1 MRSTHVPLV
10 LVWTLVGWSAP
21 ALPAVPQDSKNA
33 PLRESRV
40 SAGNGELS
48 VREVGSGTAILVLH
62 GGPDFDHRYLLP
74 DLDRLS
80 DGYRLVYYDQRGRG
94 DSTRVRP
101 EDVTLAS
108 ELADLDAVRQAFRLD
123 RVLLLG
129 HSWGTVL
136 ALEYA
141 VRHPER
147 VSRMILM
154 NPAPASTAQYRRVRK
169 ERLEA
174 LGTDLDRMKAIA
186 ATEAFRR
193 GDPEAVAAY
202 YRIHFKPA
210 LARPADLERVMTSFR
225 ASFTPERILAGRA
238 IEDQLMKE
246 TWASDGYDLLPRLR
260 KVAVPTLVITGDHD
274 FFPVSMAEEISRAL
288 PSSHLVTLEGC
299 GHFTYLECP
308 AEVRRSIDEFLG
320 GKPKAKPPA
329 R

>member
-1 MRSTHVPLV
+1 MALV

-21 ALPAVPQDSKNA
+21 ALAAVPQDSHSA
-33 PLRESRV
+33 RARESRV
-40 SAGNGELS
+40 PVRNAELYA
-48 VREVGSGTAILVLH
+48 REVGGGTAILVLH
-62 GGPDFDHRYLLP
+62 GGPDFDLRYLLP

-94 DSTRVRP
+94 DSTRVKP
-101 EDVTLAS
+101 EEVSLAS
-108 ELADLDAVRQAFRLD
+108 ELADLDAVRQAFHLD
-123 RVLLLG
+123 RVVLLG

-141 VRHPER
+141 VLHPER

-154 NPAPASTAQYRRVRK
+154 NPAPASTAQYRQIRK

-174 LGTDLDRMKAIA
+174 LGSDLERMKAIA

-193 GDPEAVAAY
+193 GDPDAVAAY
-202 YRIHFKPA
+202 YRIHFKRA

-225 ASFTPERILAGRA
+225 ASFTSERILAGRA
-238 IEDQLMKE
+238 IEDRLMKE
-246 TWASDGYDLLPRLR
+246 TWSADGYDLLPRLR
-260 KVAVPTLVITGDHD
+260 KVTVPTLVITGDHD
-274 FFPVSMAEEISRAL
+274 FFPVSMAAEISRAL

-308 AEVRRSIDEFLG
+308 AETRRAIDEFLG
-320 GKPKAKPPA
+320 GDA
-329 R
+329 RVGPTGGR

>member
-1 MRSTHVPLV
+1 MISAHVALV
-10 LVWTLVGWSAP
+10 LVWTLLGWSAP
-21 ALPAVPQDSKNA
+21 PLAAVPQDSHSA
-33 PLRESRV
+33 GARESRV
-40 SAGNGELS
+40 PVRDAELY
-48 VREVGSGTAILVLH
+48 VRDVGSGTAILVLH

-94 DSTRVRP
+94 DSRRVKP
-101 EDVTLAS
+101 EDVSLAS
-108 ELADLDAVRQAFRLD
+108 ELADLDAVRRAFHVD
-123 RVLLLG
+123 RVVLLG

-174 LGTDLDRMKAIA
+174 LGTDLDRMQAIR
-186 ATEAFRR
+186 ATDAFRR
-193 GDPEAVAAY
+193 GDPDTVVAY
-202 YRIHFKPA
+202 YRIHFKAA
-210 LARPADLERVMTSFR
+210 LARPEDLERIMTSFR

-246 TWASDGYDLLPRLR
+246 TWSSNGYDLLPRLK
-260 KVAVPTLVITGDHD
+260 KVTVPTLVITGDHD
-274 FFPVSMAEEISRAL
+274 FFPVTMAEEISRAL
-288 PSSHLVTLEGC
+288 PSSRLVTLEGC

-320 GKPKAKPPA
+320 GKPKARPA
-329 R
+329 AR

>member
-1 MRSTHVPLV
+1 MSSAHAALV
-10 LVWTLVGWSAP
+10 LAWTLI
-21 ALPAVPQDSKNA
+21 VPHDSQGLH
-33 PLRESRV
+33 PRESRV
-40 SAGNGELS
+40 PVRNAELY
-48 VREVGSGTAILVLH
+48 VREVGSGAAILVLH

-94 DSTRVRP
+94 DSARVRP
-101 EDVTLAS
+101 EDVSLAS
-108 ELADLDAVRQAFRLD
+108 ELADLDAVRQAFHLD
-123 RVLLLG
+123 RVVLLG

-174 LGTDLDRMKAIA
+174 LGSDLDRMKAIR
-186 ATEAFRR
+186 ATDAFRR
-193 GDPEAVAAY
+193 GDPDAVAAY

-210 LARPADLERVMTSFR
+210 LARTEDLERVMTSFR
-225 ASFTPERILAGRA
+225 TSFTPEGILAGRA

-246 TWASDGYDLLPRLR
+246 TWGSDSYDLLPRLG
-260 KVAVPTLVITGDHD
+260 KVTVPTLVITGNHD

-288 PSSHLVTLEGC
+288 PSSRLVTLPGC

-308 AEVRRSIDEFLG
+308 AEVRRAVDEFLG
-320 GKPKAKPPA
+320 GKPTLSPPV
-329 R
+329 RR